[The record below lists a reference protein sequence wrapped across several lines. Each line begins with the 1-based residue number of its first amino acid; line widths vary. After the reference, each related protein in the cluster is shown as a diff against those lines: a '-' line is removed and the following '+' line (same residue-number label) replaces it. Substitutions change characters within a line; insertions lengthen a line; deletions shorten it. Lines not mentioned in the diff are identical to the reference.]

1 MGNKLCW
8 ITALAALSMF
18 CHCKLDPPT
27 KNTVTRDV
35 DHTIITRAVFND
47 SDHAVYRSK
56 SDNKQNADVSGYPAL
71 NTTNLMQV
79 YDVCFPQATDEFQ
92 CDAFPGNII
101 VDYDCVQGPVHDPCY
116 SLETNLQTITL
127 RRHWKTPPDS
137 PNWTDSERECKCRI
151 SSPVSQK
158 FEMTAV
164 NLYAESNDSDSL
176 IKVISLSSNPSI
188 YIPLGLTPY
197 PRNKTIQSKR
207 VTVKFHNNLK
217 TAVQIVTINASNSN
231 LNIYC
236 EGHDDLTTTIKPFSH
251 DVTSVDALDAETAT
265 DGNFTLQPVIASFSF
280 PLRDVVVGSVLTTVL
295 LIILIVVVR
304 ACRRKH
310 RKRQQMA
317 FWSRFSIIRNPAVTN
332 RPSLNLYSAD
342 ELILRDDLD
351 AVPEDC
357 ISFRS
362 VSSRITTNTYRP
374 ASAAPVPPTPPA
386 DPPLHPPQFLSML
399 QHPTPSTPQT
409 SQAEAEASTST
420 LSQPLAAPRKITPIG
435 AARSRESPSSPTEAA
450 SSNNDSSLSA
460 CNPVASASSMTK
472 CSSRKAPIGASTSC
486 ESPSSPTE
494 ALSSIKDSPFSA
506 CNPVPSSSSMTQIVG
521 RKARNPATNPYTHA
535 PRLGTQCMLAT
546 MPRLSS
552 SMNDELNHSSPSAV
566 VSRPRGIPPKPKR
579 RLLRQMSDD
588 VVARCLQ
595 GRHQDGGGEGGS
607 ENSSSWLYEDANT
620 VIPE

>member
-1 MGNKLCW
+1 MYYF
-8 ITALAALSMF
+8 S
-18 CHCKLDPPT
+18 
-27 KNTVTRDV
+27 
-35 DHTIITRAVFND
+35 
-47 SDHAVYRSK
+47 
-56 SDNKQNADVSGYPAL
+56 
-71 NTTNLMQV
+71 
-79 YDVCFPQATDEFQ
+79 
-92 CDAFPGNII
+92 
-101 VDYDCVQGPVHDPCY
+101 GPVHDPCY
-116 SLETNLQTITL
+116 RLEAHVQNITL
-127 RRHWKTPPDS
+127 RRHWKTLPAS
-137 PNWTDSERECKCRI
+137 HNWTGDIPECSCQI
-151 SSPVSQK
+151 LSPVDQP
-158 FEMTAV
+158 FDLTAV
-164 NLYAESNDSDSL
+164 NLHEAKNGKDSL
-176 IKVISLSSNPSI
+176 IKVISVSSVSRKDT
-188 YIPLGLTPY
+188 PLALTPY
-197 PRNKTIQSKR
+197 PREKKITSNR
-207 VTVKFHNNLK
+207 VTVKFQNSLK
-217 TAVQIVTINASNSN
+217 TAVQIVAIRASNSN
-231 LNIYC
+231 VNISC
-236 EGHDDLTTTIKPFSH
+236 EGRDELTSTIQPFIDDI
-251 DVTSVDALDAETAT
+251 TSVDLLDGGTST
-265 DGNFTLQPVIASFSF
+265 DGHFASFSF
-280 PLRDVVVGSVLTTVL
+280 PLWDVVVGSVVTTVL

-304 ACRRKH
+304 ACRRIH
-310 RKRQQMA
+310 RGPLSHCRKRWKIP

-332 RPSLNLYSAD
+332 RPSINLYSAD

-409 SQAEAEASTST
+409 SQAEAEASTFT
-420 LSQPLAAPRKITPIG
+420 LSQPLAAHRKTTPIG

-450 SSNNDSSLSA
+450 SSSHDSPLSA

-472 CSSRKAPIGASTSC
+472 VYDRKAPIGASTSC

-494 ALSSIKDSPFSA
+494 ASSSIKDSPFSA
-506 CNPVPSSSSMTQIVG
+506 CNPVPSSSSMTQILG

-535 PRLGTQCMLAT
+535 PRLGTQSILAT